1 MKNNKPWCII
11 YFFVRQGQESNRVVL
26 VTNTIPQLAD
36 WPTSY
41 MKEHPECLWVEE
53 MYLADLHDEAG

>member
-41 MKEHPECLWVEE
+41 MKDHPECLCVEE
-53 MYLADLHDEAG
+53 MYLADLHDEAV